1 MGPQSVG
8 SALPRYILSKRGQM
22 NRRFNQTTG
31 LLCFNR
37 SLGDGN
43 CVNNPKSK
51 VSTSTFCFSC
61 FGVWSIWLIVAISG
75 SAASSTSNAHTFLT
89 ASWKSSLSA
98 ACSSSVAFLQARA
111 RASATSKTEHL
122 LYDSAMS
129 WWREATFKATARR
142 HTKDSNSASD
152 KLLSAPLMHQTF
164 KEKFSKSELCVC
176 VRWNLEKCEWNS
188 ASWHLCTKR
197 SMLFHRS
204 KLWNAVYIKSL
215 GEKAASRSSAAGN
228 SFKSPEACDR
238 FCWSVTNFRGGKK
251 RFQGHSLWKLFIVHL
266 PKKWV
271 FLSLNHTLTF
281 RLHSQPRD
289 LPRSIQVLPMALEW
303 LCSNIS
309 WHCFF
314 HASLVHACWSTSH
327 ILTPLEWRCRPCKH
341 TESRCPSRRQAAN
354 KCSTNQELS
363 SLLSYSSETTPQ
375 LDNWLQTVLRP
386 CPVWTE
392 SRTNSWWTR

>member
-75 SAASSTSNAHTFLT
+75 SAASATSNAHTFLT

-122 LYDSAMS
+122 LYDSTMS

-152 KLLSAPLMHQTF
+152 KLLSAPLMHQAF

-251 RFQGHSLWKLFIVHL
+251 KVSRSLFVKVVHSSSSKEVSF
-266 PKKWV
+266 PFFKSN
-271 FLSLNHTLTF
+271 FN
-281 RLHSQPRD
+281 
-289 LPRSIQVLPMALEW
+289 IQVAFPASRSTQVNPSSSNGSWMAL
-303 LCSNIS
+303 LKYFMALLFS
-309 WHCFF
+309 CF
-314 HASLVHACWSTSH
+314 SCAC
-327 ILTPLEWRCRPCKH
+327 
-341 TESRCPSRRQAAN
+341 
-354 KCSTNQELS
+354 
-363 SLLSYSSETTPQ
+363 LLKYFPHFDATGMKM
-375 LDNWLQTVLRP
+375 
-386 CPVWTE
+386 
-392 SRTNSWWTR
+392 